1 MEETFQDGSRIAQ
14 ACYRGTHASS
24 FQPSFYFAAGGSETV
39 LIILKI
45 HVHDYFV
52 FRFEGTIVY
61 AIYLGNFRNFIHNG
75 WTGRYLL
82 VLIAVRRRGK
92 IKGRVC
98 RWQHLVYKDRDEKR
112 SRDAAN
118 F

>member
-1 MEETFQDGSRIAQ
+1 M
-14 ACYRGTHASS
+14 
-24 FQPSFYFAAGGSETV
+24 

-52 FRFEGTIVY
+52 FRFEGTIVSD
-61 AIYLGNFRNFIHNG
+61 IFRQFYSQWMD
-75 WTGRYLL
+75 WTLF
-82 VLIAVRRRGK
+82 ARRGK